1 MGFVHP
7 VLTFFF
13 CAQIAFTHFHINS
26 DINRFSKK
34 RKKMLFEI
42 FENLSLSFTS
52 LPHLRTIFVPHLRH
66 IFPKHLHLILPQPQI
81 SEISH
86 FPTLFEIQRRLI
98 LKHFCL
104 FLHIL
109 TIRTRYPYSQNLQVN
124 RTRLISSS
132 FIIKVRIFLRF
143 HHQNFFISFLPNP
156 TVYLFTS

>member
-1 MGFVHP
+1 MGFVYSVQTPFSVPKLSSP
-7 VLTFFF
+7 VFMSTTTLMGFFF
-13 CAQIAFTHFHINS
+13 
-26 DINRFSKK
+26 KK
-34 RKKMLFEI
+34 VCFLKVL
-42 FENLSLSFTS
+42 ENYLSFTS
-52 LPHLRTIFVPHLRH
+52 LPHLRTIFVPHSRH

-132 FIIKVRIFLRF
+132 FIIKVRI
-143 HHQNFFISFLPNP
+143 SFKVSSSKLL
-156 TVYLFTS
+156 YLIFA